1 MFASQAIQISK
12 SSGTYRETALSQ
24 RIKHILY
31 FNKYNYLMQKIF
43 VLKTSLWNKNAA
55 LEHSP
60 KKSKTKP
67 KTKPT
72 PKQKKQQQQ
81 NQIEQ
86 KTQNKNNPNR
96 TKIIVP
102 KCSHRIW
109 LIK

>member
-12 SSGTYRETALSQ
+12 STYRETALSQ

-31 FNKYNYLMQKIF
+31 FNKYNYLMHKIF

-60 KKSKTKP
+60 KKKQNKP

-81 NQIEQ
+81 NQIKQ
-86 KTQNKNNPNR
+86 KTQNKKTP
-96 TKIIVP
+96 
-102 KCSHRIW
+102 
-109 LIK
+109 IKQK